1 MKRTIYLYSGEGTSD
16 PDSQYALIKYSRRWT
31 ECASILQ
38 DELNLNLE
46 ALWTEEIGSHRCPHS
61 PVLTLVAQVCLADLW
76 EQWGYRPDVVLG
88 HSSGELA
95 AAYQA
100 GFYSLQ
106 EILLLAHRIGCITAE
121 LDGIMAHGRLT
132 DAQMTQLPVHISAI
146 NFKEGD
152 EKRVTVCGPKRSMEA
167 FLADHPDFV
176 RMRLPHPW
184 HHPDYARFA
193 EGLEVGPSR
202 PADGAAFVS
211 GLRQRFETRLDT
223 DYWRAWLTGTVD
235 FIGAMEAVRDAY
247 GAEDTFEIIEI
258 GFHPVLDQ
266 CCDILQRYTYVASMF
281 RGEAPIPWILHQR
294 RRLDPAPFE
303 AALLR
308 HVAAFNDRLE
318 AHVPLSYQ
326 GFTSLTFVA
335 FAEHLA
341 PFFPSLAPQD
351 FYRYK
356 TLRQLVRGFGGG
368 QRADG
373 AVSERGIKN
382 EVVVAGVSCRFPAAA
397 EDPARFWQILMGGE
411 DQVAANPARAA
422 FQAGFLDDRTSR
434 FDFRFFGINEA
445 EAATMDPQQLL
456 ALELAELLWR
466 DAGIDPARLDRA
478 RVGVYIGVWNQEYV
492 GRPESVYYPTGT
504 NPSIVAGRI
513 SYHFDLRGPSWVAN
527 TACSSSLVAVHYAA
541 KDIEAGRVD
550 YAIAGG
556 VNMIIGRRFT
566 DSMRRSGFLSKDDRC
581 KTFDD
586 SANGYARAEGG
597 GLVLLARKDLVAQ
610 YYAELRGSA
619 VNQNGGR
626 TQVMTAPHPEA
637 QEEVIVAACREAG
650 IEPQDIA
657 YVECHGTGTRI
668 GDPIE
673 VSALQNT
680 VARNRRGPLYL
691 GAVKSNLGHLE
702 SAAGIAGMIKA
713 LLSLNNGRIPPNL
726 HFGTPNS
733 FIDFDGPGLRVVTEP
748 TPIDQQA
755 LVGISSFGFGGTN
768 AHLIIKGADDAVRK
782 PVVPAVIPFDR
793 ERAPSLMRFYHEDAP
808 ATGARGAPQREDA
821 LPEDASSATAVSAAG
836 DTNGDVAG
844 VTREGIAAAVQAM
857 FFKLTGIETI
867 DPDVELI
874 EQGLDS
880 MSVAEMLAE
889 IEARFDVALDPDVVF
904 DYPLVDQFVDKVYE
918 EVRAL

>member
-1 MKRTIYLYSGEGTSD
+1 MKKTIFLYSGEGTSD
-16 PDSQYALIKYSRRWT
+16 RHSQYALLTYSRRWAQ
-31 ECASILQ
+31 CAAILQ
-38 DELNLNLE
+38 TELNLNLE
-46 ALWTEEIGSHRCPHS
+46 TLWTEQIGRHRCPHS
-61 PVLTLVAQVCLADLW
+61 PLLTVVTQVCLADLW

-95 AAYQA
+95 AAFQA
-100 GFYSLQ
+100 GFYSLP
-106 EILLLAHRIGCITAE
+106 EILMLAHRIGRITAE
-121 LDGIMAHGRLT
+121 LDGLMAHGRLT
-132 DAQMTQLPVHISAI
+132 DAQMAQLPVHISAI
-146 NFKEGD
+146 NFTEG
-152 EKRVTVCGPKRSMEA
+152 EAKRITVCGPTDQMDA
-167 FLADHPDFV
+167 FLAAHPDFV
-176 RMRLPHPW
+176 PMRLPHPW

-193 EGLEVGPSR
+193 DRLEEAPSR
-202 PADGAAFVS
+202 PADRVAFVS
-211 GLRQRFETRLDT
+211 GLRQRFESRLDK
-223 DYWRAWLTGTVD
+223 DYWQDWLTGTVD
-235 FIGAMEAVRDAY
+235 FIGAMEAIRDAD
-247 GAEDTFEIIEI
+247 GGDDEWDIIEI
-258 GFHPVLDQ
+258 GFHPVLDK
-266 CCDILQRYTYVASMF
+266 CCAVFNRYTYAASMF
-281 RGEAPIPWILHQR
+281 RGEDAAPWILHQR
-294 RRLDPAPFE
+294 RRLDPQPFE
-303 AALLR
+303 IRLKA
-308 HVAAFNDRLE
+308 HIDQFNDQLDFNT
-318 AHVPLSYQ
+318 PLSYQ
-326 GFTSLTFVA
+326 GFTSITFVA
-335 FAEHLA
+335 FADHLQ

-356 TLRQLVRGFGGG
+356 TIRQLMQGFGGG
-368 QRADG
+368 HRPDDTVNPRSATH
-373 AVSERGIKN
+373 
-382 EVVVAGVSCRFPAAA
+382 EVVVAGMSCRFPAAV
-397 EDPARFWQILMGGE
+397 EDPDRFWQVLMAGE
-411 DQVAANPARAA
+411 DQVAANPVRAG

-434 FDFRFFGINEA
+434 FDFRYFGINEV

-466 DAGIDPARLDRA
+466 DAGIDPARLDRT
-478 RVGVYIGVWNQEYV
+478 RVGVYIGVWNQEYL

-581 KTFDD
+581 KAFDD
-586 SANGYARAEGG
+586 SASGYARAEGG
-597 GLVLLARKDLVAQ
+597 GLVLLTRKDLVGQ
-610 YYAELRGSA
+610 YYGEVRGSA

-650 IEPQDIA
+650 IQPQEIA

-680 VARNRRGPLYL
+680 MARNRRGPLYL

-702 SAAGIAGMIKA
+702 SAAGMAGMIKA
-713 LLSLNNGRIPPNL
+713 LLSLNHGQIPPNL
-726 HFGTPNS
+726 HFRTPNS

-748 TPIDQQA
+748 TPIDRQA

-768 AHLIIKGADDAVRK
+768 AHLILKGAEETVRK
-782 PVVPAVIPFDR
+782 PVVPVAIPFDR
-793 ERAPSLMRFYHEDAP
+793 ERAPSLMTFYPE
-808 ATGARGAPQREDA
+808 GAPQTAAGVDPARAAVSPGEA
-821 LPEDASSATAVSAAG
+821 PPATADNTNPDDAA
-836 DTNGDVAG
+836 
-844 VTREGIAAAVQAM
+844 VTREGIAAAMQDM
-857 FFKLTGIETI
+857 FFKLTGIEVI

-880 MSVAEMLAE
+880 MSVTEMLAE
-889 IEARFDVALDPDVVF
+889 IESRFNVALDPDVVF

-918 EVRAL
+918 AAQGL